1 MAPRG
6 RWIQLKLEA
15 KSSLKAE
22 AKGENLT
29 LLAQSLEAA
38 RKNQVSLDFWLL
50 PFASCFYVEGFCLA
64 DLLFW
69 QI

>member
-1 MAPRG
+1 M
-6 RWIQLKLEA
+6 EA
-15 KSSLKAE
+15 KNSLE
-22 AKGENLT
+22 VEPKGENLT
-29 LLAQSLEAA
+29 LLARSLEVA
-38 RKNQVSLDFWLL
+38 RRNQVSLDFWLL